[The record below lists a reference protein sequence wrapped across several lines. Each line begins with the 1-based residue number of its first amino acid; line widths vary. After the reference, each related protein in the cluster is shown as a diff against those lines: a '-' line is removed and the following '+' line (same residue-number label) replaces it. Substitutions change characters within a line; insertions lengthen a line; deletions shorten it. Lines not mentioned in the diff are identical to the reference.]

1 MKTYIIGF
9 FVTILTT
16 LLLDA
21 IWLSTMMKTF
31 YSKHLSHIFADKPS
45 LTPALIFYI
54 LYAIGLL
61 YFVVFPLLAANAS
74 YGKIFLTGAFL
85 GLIAYGTYDLTNQAT
100 VKNWPVIVTLVDL
113 VWGAFLTGTVAT
125 AAAAALRIFKF
136 F

>member
-9 FVTILTT
+9 FAILTT
-16 LLLDA
+16 TLVLDA
-21 IWLSTMMKTF
+21 IWLSTMMKSF
-31 YSKHLSHIFADKPS
+31 YGKHLGHIFADKPS

-61 YFVVFPLLAANAS
+61 YFVVFPLLVANAS

-100 VKNWPVIVTLVDL
+100 VKDWPVIVTLVDL
-113 VWGAFLTGTVAT
+113 TWGAFLTGTVSI
-125 AAAAALRIFKF
+125 AAAWIIRIFKLF
-136 F
+136 